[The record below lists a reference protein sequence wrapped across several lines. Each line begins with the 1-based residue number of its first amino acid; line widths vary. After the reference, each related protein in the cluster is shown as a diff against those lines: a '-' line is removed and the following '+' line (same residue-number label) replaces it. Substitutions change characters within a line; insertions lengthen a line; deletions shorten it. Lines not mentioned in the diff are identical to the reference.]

1 MAIRMY
7 VNESMAYRVT
17 RYIQDSGQPLMK
29 AGEEFAVEC
38 SLVKIFGSETLDY
51 VVDEA
56 LQIHGGYGYHQD
68 YPVER
73 AYRDARINRIFE
85 GTNEINRMII
95 TGWLMKRAV
104 SGQLALMPAIKKL
117 MDEVLAGPQMG
128 EPLEGALAAERTIV
142 ANAKRAALMV
152 SGAATQKYMMALQ
165 EQQEVMGAMADM
177 IIEVFAMESALLR
190 TQKLIA
196 RNGEELEVLKHLNDR
211 NIYDFKLTK
220 SKQPQHVGPVQIV
233 LHSTDP
239 KRYKFDMTVI
249 ADDKSIDKKDR
260 NVDEPMQFYV
270 RGVRAPYEL
279 VVWNVAS
286 RGLKVIGSSP
296 LRPTSGPLW
305 SGDGTEVTSLQTTA
319 PISYAPGVPLEGT
332 AQISIAT
339 VSSATTRALET
350 DRPFI
355 PLFAD
360 GTVVAGTSLAGDRT
374 YVVVDAHSGRTMHV
388 LDTTA
393 WAAVQPTPDRDVII
407 AFGEST
413 TAGAYALY
421 ALDVRTG
428 TELSR
433 ITGPQFVGPMPAWPG
448 RNEIALTTDG
458 ELKAFDYKT
467 SAVRVVG
474 SLGDSVAFGFDDLGQ
489 TLLVVRSREPSFGTV
504 TVRDGRLTSAITVIA
519 PEPSPAGRPLGL
531 VRLRS

>member
-1 MAIRMY
+1 MRTVVAL
-7 VNESMAYRVT
+7 VLT
-17 RYIQDSGQPLMK
+17 
-29 AGEEFAVEC
+29 AG
-38 SLVKIFGSETLDY
+38 LVGSASACASPDATVSPPRLVLELPGAKSTPADL
-51 VVDEA
+51 VV
-56 LQIHGGYGYHQD
+56 
-68 YPVER
+68 
-73 AYRDARINRIFE
+73 
-85 GTNEINRMII
+85 
-95 TGWLMKRAV
+95 
-104 SGQLALMPAIKKL
+104 
-117 MDEVLAGPQMG
+117 MDLAGNELFRKSTG
-128 EPLEGALAAERTIV
+128 SAEPLSSLHAASAQIAFWRG
-142 ANAKRAALMV
+142 
-152 SGAATQKYMMALQ
+152 SG
-165 EQQEVMGAMADM
+165 
-177 IIEVFAMESALLR
+177 
-190 TQKLIA
+190 
-196 RNGEELEVLKHLNDR
+196 
-211 NIYDFKLTK
+211 
-220 SKQPQHVGPVQIV
+220 
-233 LHSTDP
+233 
-239 KRYKFDMTVI
+239 
-249 ADDKSIDKKDR
+249 
-260 NVDEPMQFYV
+260 
-270 RGVRAPYEL
+270 APYEL

-504 TVRDGRLTSAITVIA
+504 TVRDVRLTSAITVVA